1 MLLRELKVNFKTLVL
16 YTLILAASFV
26 GIFLIY
32 PSIITDETKVI
43 LDEMMKTMPVEI
55 MASFNMDI
63 IGIDDAYGW
72 FKTEGYAFLALVG
85 AVYASILGA
94 TILVKEEN
102 DKTIEFLYS
111 KPINRNKIVTA
122 KIICGV
128 INIFAFTVLITFFN
142 YITLKSIESFKIHE
156 FFMISLSVILVYYLF
171 FFTML
176 FLSTFFRKTKKTM
189 SLGIAFVFISYAMQI
204 VGGISKDVELLK
216 NISYFEFAS
225 ARYIILNNALDMKFI
240 IAGITGII
248 IFTMLTYYRY
258 NKKEFI

>member
-1 MLLRELKVNFKTLVL
+1 MFKREMKVNFKNFIIWLSI
-16 YTLILAASFV
+16 LI
-26 GIFLIY
+26 GIFLIVFLIY

-176 FLSTFFRKTKKTM
+176 FLSTFFRKTKKAM